1 MLGLVVAVSLVIG
14 FVVAAAAIG
23 RETRRLSQQP
33 RQPVWRLEEAA
44 GFVAAEIPFEVAAK
58 TDPETLRQL
67 LRLHLNEL
75 QFNSELDDDQDI
87 ADSSTAVQN
96 LYRRARSD
104 DIEVTRPTVDA
115 IMNAHLQ
122 YLKPVS
128 YTHLTLPTILR
139 V

>member
-23 RETRRLSQQP
+23 RETRRLSRQP

-75 QFNSELDDDQDI
+75 QFNSELDEDQDI
-87 ADSSTAVQN
+87 ADSSTECRICIGG
-96 LYRRARSD
+96 L
-104 DIEVTRPTVDA
+104 EPMTW
-115 IMNAHLQ
+115 
-122 YLKPVS
+122 K
-128 YTHLTLPTILR
+128 
-139 V
+139 